1 MNKDPQK
8 GGWDA
13 HLTRKEAR
21 NLLFCYYTKKEKKR
35 KEKGHFRQGHFGFG
49 LVRVHHSLHLRSP
62 ALVQPWQ
69 VDNHH

>member
-1 MNKDPQK
+1 MNEDPQK
-8 GGWDA
+8 GGGVGVA

-21 NLLFCYYTKKEKKR
+21 NLLLYKKGKKEE
-35 KEKGHFRQGHFGFG
+35 EKGHFRQGHFGFG